1 MDDEAADERAWLEKF
16 AHDACGESFRRLV
29 TKYQPMVRAIALRRL
44 GNPQEAEEITQ
55 TVFTVLARKGPEMLR
70 IGSPGAWL
78 HRVAVLECRKAW
90 RLKQKNMKALQRI
103 REHAVHAPEEDRGR
117 LHEEI
122 DEAIDRLPREDREM
136 LILHYVEGW
145 TFREIAGQLRTTA
158 EASRKRCSRALEKL
172 TDLLRKRGVVIPA
185 AVLGAWLGKEF
196 AASSGGLAAPALAK
210 LALAG
215 AARGANAPALL
226 MLTTMKAIAGGCFML
241 GLIAPFYWKAESG
254 GMSADPRDPAE
265 TAGGAI
271 RSDDGDNARQRQSG
285 RFDLEMIRQA
295 FARLDMADGSTRGQE
310 ATLRKLMFALNAEEV
325 PQVLAAL
332 KDVRHKPRF
341 GGIARALLA
350 RWAELDGPAAVDAAM
365 AVTGFGKEPLRGA
378 FVTWMVADENAAVA
392 WMQQT
397 QPADGY
403 ELGKEWLHWKIST
416 DLVQAALGAERLS
429 EVFPDKKTE
438 LCRSVVKEWAVRDAA
453 AAAEWILR
461 EPDIALRDDLLGQLV
476 RNYGE
481 TGDLKTLAFAAS
493 ISDPALRD
501 KVLDDTL
508 RWTGVR
514 GGFRMMKDL
523 AATGFSEDWS
533 DENLRK
539 FADGM
544 MVNRP
549 DQLPVLIGMAAN
561 DAQRQRIYE
570 GALEGI
576 MWYDPKG
583 AVEAANQVSD
593 AFLETDR
600 GAKAY
605 SEFAKRW
612 FIRDPDAAEQWL
624 GGLEAGPKRELAEAA
639 RRTAAAAGNLKKEE
653 AGR

>member
-1 MDDEAADERAWLEKF
+1 
-16 AHDACGESFRRLV
+16 
-29 TKYQPMVRAIALRRL
+29 MVRAIALRRL
-44 GNPQEAEEITQ
+44 GDPQEAEEITQ
-55 TVFTVLARKGPEMLR
+55 TVFTVLARKGPELLR

-90 RLKQKNMKALQRI
+90 RSKQKNMKALQRI
-103 REHAVHAPEEDRGR
+103 REHAAHDPGEDWSR

-136 LILHYVEGW
+136 LVLHYVEGR
-145 TFREIAGQLRTTA
+145 TFREIAGRLRTTA

-172 TDLLRKRGVVIPA
+172 TAVLRKRGVVVPA
-185 AVLGAWLGKEF
+185 AALGCWLGKEF
-196 AASSGGLAAPALAK
+196 AISSGGLAAPALAK

-215 AARGANAPALL
+215 AARGANTPALL
-226 MLTTMKAIAGGCFML
+226 MLTTMKAITGGCFML
-241 GLIAPFYWKAESG
+241 GLIAPFYWKAEPG
-254 GMSADPRDPAE
+254 GMSPERAYAAE
-265 TAGGAI
+265 PAGGAS
-271 RSDDGDNARQRQSG
+271 RPPDDAETRRRQSG
-285 RFDLEMIRQA
+285 RFDLEAIRQA
-295 FARLDMADGSTRGQE
+295 FARFDMADDPARGQE
-310 ATLRKLMFALNAEEV
+310 SALRKLMFALNADELQ
-325 PQVLAAL
+325 QVLAAL
-332 KDVRHKPRF
+332 KDVRNKSRF
-341 GGIARALLA
+341 GGIARALFA
-350 RWAELDGPAAVDAAM
+350 RWAELDGPAAVAVAM
-365 AVTGFGKEPLRGA
+365 TTTDFGKEPLRGA
-378 FVTWMVADENAAVA
+378 FVTWMVMDESAAVA
-392 WMQQT
+392 WLREAR
-397 QPADGY
+397 PENGY
-403 ELGKEWLHWKIST
+403 DLGKEWLRWKIST
-416 DLVQAALGAERLS
+416 DLAQAALGAERLS

-438 LCRSVVKEWAVRDAA
+438 LCRSVVTEWAVRDAA

-481 TGDLKTLAFAAS
+481 TGDLQTLAFAAS
-493 ISDPALRD
+493 ISDPALRN

-523 AATGFSEDWS
+523 AATGFNEDWS

-539 FADGM
+539 FANGM

-549 DQLPVLIGMAAN
+549 DQLPVLIGMAAS

-576 MWYDPKG
+576 MWNDPKG

-639 RRTAAAAGNLKKEE
+639 RRTVAAAGNLKKEE